1 MKNEN
6 NGHIV
11 EMNEIVKNF
20 PGVRALDRV
29 DFKLKPGEI
38 RGLVGKN
45 GAGKSTLINIL
56 TGIYPKDG
64 GIIVFNGEVIENME
78 STSAR
83 QLGISCVHQ
92 HSQLI
97 EPLSIAENIFCG
109 DLPANNLGIVD
120 WRQVNRLAKEYLLEL
135 GLDIDVTRKVE
146 GLSVAEKQILEI
158 AKALFANAKVIVL
171 DEATA
176 PLPKHEV
183 NMLFDFVRKQRDSG
197 VAFIYISHFLE
208 EVFELCDT
216 VTILRDGVKIGDH
229 VVENID
235 QHELI
240 RLISGTAVERFKH
253 KTHNLNGQ
261 IVLKVENLTREGQY
275 FDLNITLKRGEIIGL
290 TGLEGCGKDTFARG
304 LFGLE
309 PIGKGKVEV
318 DGNKYHVRNPREAL
332 NKGVA
337 YLPRDRHGYGII
349 GLRPVYENI
358 TLPILRELV
367 NALGLLQND
376 KEKNL
381 VNKMIDKLNIIASS
395 MNQQVKFLS
404 GGNQQ
409 KTVFAKLASTEPK
422 ILLLDEPTQG
432 VDVQAKVEIMRIV
445 DQLAQEGAAVVIISE
460 EIRELLDMCDRILV
474 LYSGKIVRKFD
485 AKAKTTTVERI
496 LSAVEGSNSQ

>member
-1 MKNEN
+1 MEKAE
-6 NGHIV
+6 II
-11 EMNEIVKNF
+11 EIVGMDNIVKIF
-20 PGVRALDRV
+20 PGVTALDHV
-29 DFKLKPGEI
+29 DFFLKPGEI

-56 TGIYPKDG
+56 SGIYPKDG
-64 GIIVFNGEVIENME
+64 GKILFKGEVIENMT
-78 STSAR
+78 STTAR

-97 EPLSIAENIFCG
+97 APLSIAENIFCG
-109 DLPANNLGIVD
+109 DLPANNLGIID
-120 WRQVNRLAKEYLLEL
+120 WRQVNRLAKEYLLKL

-158 AKALFANAKVIVL
+158 AKALFANAKVIIL

-176 PLPKHEV
+176 PLPKNEV

-208 EVFELCDT
+208 EVFELCD
-216 VTILRDGVKIGDH
+216 VITILRDGRKIGDYE
-229 VVENID
+229 VKDID
-235 QHELI
+235 QQELI

-253 KTHNLNGQ
+253 KTRKLNGQ
-261 IVLKVENLTREGQY
+261 VVLKVENLTREGQY
-275 FDLNITLKRGEIIGL
+275 FNLNITLKKGEIIGL

-309 PIGKGKVEV
+309 VIGKGKVEV
-318 DGNKYHVRNPREAL
+318 DGKEYLAHDPREAL
-332 NKGVA
+332 NQGVA
-337 YLPRDRHGYGII
+337 YLPRDRHGFGII

-367 NALGLLQND
+367 NALGLLQHE
-376 KEKNL
+376 KEMNL
-381 VNKMIDKLNIIASS
+381 VSNMIDKLNIIASS
-395 MNQQVKFLS
+395 INQQVKFLS

-445 DQLAQEGAAVVIISE
+445 DQLAQEGTSVVVISE
-460 EIRELLDMCDRILV
+460 EIRELLDICDRILV
-474 LYSGKIVRKFD
+474 MYNGKIVKQFD
-485 AKAKTTTVERI
+485 TKEKTTTVERI
-496 LSAVEGSNSQ
+496 LSAVEGSNIQ